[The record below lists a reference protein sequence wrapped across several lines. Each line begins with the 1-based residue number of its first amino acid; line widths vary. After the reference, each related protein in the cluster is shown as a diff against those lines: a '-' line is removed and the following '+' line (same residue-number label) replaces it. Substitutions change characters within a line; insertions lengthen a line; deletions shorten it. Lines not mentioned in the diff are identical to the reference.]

1 MTVSKLE
8 PMNSINIPE
17 HKAYCFNSWPLE
29 FRRVKLYEVN
39 PENGNWIDCG
49 TGFLQLKKHDNKFS
63 IVVYSDEG
71 HSFEKEMHSQ
81 KNNIE
86 DLLDSDSGC
95 IKLVNTLIDFNRE
108 YCHQKESI
116 ITWQDGANSDLYRAL
131 SFQHSESCNSI
142 WSMITSL
149 VPQLCV
155 DLLDGEPTED
165 NTNYSVFD
173 RPTSNNIDQIIDD
186 LELDSNII
194 NSENVIVDILSKDF
208 LDSIFALM
216 EEFEQNSDINGLHK
230 IFQLI
235 RRVIVLY
242 SNFNEVF
249 ETLLSDEYYLK
260 FFKACEYDESLENYR
275 IKVPH
280 KKFLEN
286 VKFHSVVPLP
296 EVRTIHLNY
305 RLMYLR
311 DVVMPRHLDEQSLQR
326 IATMINNNFS
336 SIISMI
342 VTTSDI
348 WKYLKENIQKNF
360 LVAKFVHA
368 VLTVLKQN
376 PMLSIYERHQIFINL
391 KVNNI
396 LSEFYGYLNESCI
409 GAKQM
414 IEISSSNDYDNVS
427 KINTDVSFLN
437 HSNIMPIDLA
447 IEVYS
452 MVCEINPG
460 LLRHAIHESSS
471 QLVKSG
477 KEIITNTSNSDDFHS
492 EGCTKR
498 KLETNEKSVIL
509 SESSS
514 NFSLWATLC
523 EIFITSRS
531 ESIQVQICT
540 IFKRILDPKTMDVPE
555 RDDSLSLFYD
565 MGILDKLMDNL
576 LNESQIITKCSPL
589 YSARVLFCDILATC
603 VQEHNYRI
611 KYKILQNQ
619 LPQKLFRI
627 ATSPFHKIFSISVIK
642 LLRTCLGTRDDFYY
656 RLFIKYD
663 VFRYIF
669 LIIGQLKIPRSRG
682 EGSILESVIIEML
695 EFICRNNIQPILKY
709 LLENYIVDIRNLND
723 KANKGSKC
731 RVFSRLLESFTA
743 IAEADSSF
751 NNSFEKLGMCSF
763 PSISVQFN
771 SNAEQCEKNTYDIGP
786 NKKVIQGLPHLN
798 KEISQHVDNKM
809 NIVKEPKKSDT
820 KHKNDTIGGME
831 KKDVSEVFDKS
842 YDSFSECYK
851 EQEKRLLRKKKIGIQ
866 LKLS

>member
-1 MTVSKLE
+1 
-8 PMNSINIPE
+8 MNNINIPE

-63 IVVYSDEG
+63 IVVYSDES

-86 DLLDSDSGC
+86 DLLDSDNDC
-95 IKLVNTLIDFNRE
+95 IKLVNTLIDYNRE

-471 QLVKSG
+471 QFVKSS
-477 KEIITNTSNSDDFHS
+477 KEIIPNTSNSDVFHS
-492 EGCTKR
+492 GGCTKR
-498 KLETNEKSVIL
+498 KLETNEKNVIL

-576 LNESQIITKCSPL
+576 LNESQIITNCSPL

-642 LLRTCLGTRDDFYY
+642 FLRTCLGTRDDFYY

-669 LIIGQLKIPRSRG
+669 LIIGQLKVPRSRG

-731 RVFSRLLESFTA
+731 RVFLRLLESFTA

-763 PSISVQFN
+763 PSTSVQFN
-771 SNAEQCEKNTYDIGP
+771 SNAEQCEKNIYDIGP
-786 NKKVIQGLPHLN
+786 NKKVIQRLPHLN
-798 KEISQHVDNKM
+798 KEINHHADNKV
-809 NIVKEPKKSDT
+809 NVINETKDSDI

-842 YDSFSECYK
+842 YDGFSECYK

>member
-1 MTVSKLE
+1 
-8 PMNSINIPE
+8 
-17 HKAYCFNSWPLE
+17 
-29 FRRVKLYEVN
+29 
-39 PENGNWIDCG
+39 
-49 TGFLQLKKHDNKFS
+49 
-63 IVVYSDEG
+63 
-71 HSFEKEMHSQ
+71 MHSQ

-86 DLLDSDSGC
+86 DLLDNEGDN
-95 IKLVNTLIDFNRE
+95 IKLVNTPIDFNRE

-116 ITWQDGANSDLYRAL
+116 ITWQDGVNPDLYRAL

-155 DLLDGEPTED
+155 DLLEGELPEE
-165 NTNYSVFD
+165 NTNYVLFEK
-173 RPTSNNIDQIIDD
+173 PTSNNIDQIIDD
-186 LELDSNII
+186 LESDSNII
-194 NSENVIVDILSKDF
+194 NSENIIVDILSKEF
-208 LDSIFALM
+208 LDSIFNLM
-216 EEFEQNSDINGLHK
+216 DEFEEKSDIAGLHK

-235 RRVIVLY
+235 RRIIVLY

-260 FFKACEYDESLENYR
+260 FFKACEYDESLEKYR
-275 IKVPH
+275 IKLSH

-326 IATMINNNFS
+326 IATIINNNFS

-391 KVNNI
+391 RVNNI
-396 LSEFYGYLNESCI
+396 LSEFYGYLNENCT
-409 GAKQM
+409 GARQM
-414 IEISSSNDYDNVS
+414 LELSSSNDFKNAS
-427 KINTDVSFLN
+427 NINDITFLN
-437 HSNIMPIDLA
+437 HSDIMPIDLA

-460 LLRHAIHESSS
+460 LLRHAIHESTS
-471 QLVKSG
+471 QYIKVQ
-477 KEIITNTSNSDDFHS
+477 KETTANISDAGDNLQT
-492 EGCTKR
+492 EGDLRR
-498 KLETNEKSVIL
+498 KLENEEIVNL
-509 SESSS
+509 SEPSN

-523 EIFITSRS
+523 EIFITSKS

-565 MGILDKLMDNL
+565 MGILDKLIDNL
-576 LNESQIITKCSPL
+576 LNESQIITKSSPL

-611 KYKILQNQ
+611 KYKILQNR

-627 ATSPFHKIFSISVIK
+627 ATCPFHKIFSISVIK
-642 LLRTCLGTRDDFYY
+642 FLRTCLGTRDDFYY
-656 RLFIKYD
+656 RLFTKYD
-663 VFRYIF
+663 IFKYIF
-669 LIIGQLKIPRSRG
+669 LIMSQLKVPRSRG

-695 EFICRNNIQPILKY
+695 EFICRSNIQPILKY
-709 LLENYIVDIRNLND
+709 LLENYIIDIRNLND
-723 KANKGSKC
+723 KAVKGSKC
-731 RVFSRLLESFTA
+731 RVFSRLLESFNA
-743 IAEADSSF
+743 ISDT
-751 NNSFEKLGMCSF
+751 NSFINNNFEKTSLNALPSNNGHLSMATEHTGKAFHPTHGGKKANQKLQNLGRETNSNETNKLG
-763 PSISVQFN
+763 
-771 SNAEQCEKNTYDIGP
+771 T
-786 NKKVIQGLPHLN
+786 
-798 KEISQHVDNKM
+798 
-809 NIVKEPKKSDT
+809 VKESEEPNL
-820 KHKNDTIGGME
+820 KHKTIGIIGIMPKRE
-831 KKDVSEVFDKS
+831 ISEVFDNNS
-842 YDSFSECYK
+842 YGTFSECHR
-851 EQEKRLLRKKKIGIQ
+851 ERERRLIRKKKIGIQ
-866 LKLS
+866 LKSSQ